1 MRLEGKVAIV
11 AGVAWGGIDAAT
23 AYRLPVR

>member
-23 AYRLPVR
+23 SYLLPVR